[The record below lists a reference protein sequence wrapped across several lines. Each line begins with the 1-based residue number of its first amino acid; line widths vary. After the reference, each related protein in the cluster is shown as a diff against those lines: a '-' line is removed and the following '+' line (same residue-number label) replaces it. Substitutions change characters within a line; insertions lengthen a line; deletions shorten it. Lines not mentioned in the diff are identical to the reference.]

1 MFQPKAPKC
10 SKYCSLPQKFG
21 FFTSTKTS
29 KASQQNLIQGPGAN
43 PTLQKMP
50 NKEFHKETIID
61 QCKNKMHED
70 KRSISFEE
78 EDKSVVV

>member
-10 SKYCSLPQKFG
+10 SKNCSLPQNLASLLLPKPVKLVN
-21 FFTSTKTS
+21 KTWS
-29 KASQQNLIQGPGAN
+29 KDLEQIQHSK
-43 PTLQKMP
+43 KMP
-50 NKEFHKETIID
+50 NKELHKETIID